1 MVRAPSP
8 RLIYTPLC
16 QTPSSRL
23 MRTRLAL
30 LAVSVA
36 AVAASVT
43 AQAPQDRGQPTFRS
57 GASYVR
63 VDMYATRDGQSI
75 DDLKAADVE
84 VLEDGVPQKVED
96 FEHVVVRS
104 ATTPTSRVEVDGV
117 RGSREAAGDPRARV
131 FVIFL
136 DTYHTQ
142 AFGSARMRKPLV
154 AFLDRVLGP
163 DDLVALMTPEMAA
176 SDIALGRKTAVI
188 SKVLTEEWWGRRG
201 RIADDDEKENRY
213 RACGADMGLPEALVE
228 EMIARRRE
236 KMTFDALEDLL
247 VHLGGLRDERKAVI
261 TVTEGWLLFG
271 PNPKLAEAGRPAQP
285 PAFRPPVPP
294 PTERGAINQPLQ
306 VECEAD
312 RRALALLDH
321 DTRLRRIGEEA
332 NRGNVTFYP
341 IFANGLVVFD
351 SSIAENVSPQKDIA
365 NLRTRQESMRSL
377 AVDTDGEAII
387 NTNYIEKGLKRIADD
402 LSSYYLFG
410 YYSTNTKLDGRYR
423 TITVRVKQPGVR
435 VRARRGYRARTAE
448 QVVAA
453 AVAANVDPASTAVTN
468 ALNSVAGVNAR
479 STFRV
484 RPTVWMRTQGGT
496 TGGAVWVVG
505 EIEFRTRREPAW
517 VAGASGE
524 VLLLSAGGDQ
534 LGSSPVEVPAGQ
546 GAFSVRV
553 PTASPLAA
561 GDYAV
566 RVRLSGRDASA
577 SDTVRVT
584 VPEKPSAV
592 GEAVMWRRGGSTGPQ
607 FVRTADPRFQ
617 RSDRLR
623 LELAT
628 DTNMATARLLD
639 RLGKALQVPVQV
651 SERADAEGIRWIV
664 ADVTLAPLAPGDYA
678 IEVTAG
684 GATQVT
690 GFRVIP

>member
-1 MVRAPSP
+1 VFLAPAAFVE
-8 RLIYTPLC
+8 
-16 QTPSSRL
+16 L

-30 LAVSVA
+30 LAVPLV
-36 AVAASVT
+36 AVAAVT
-43 AQAPQDRGQPTFRS
+43 AQAPQDRRQPTFRS
-57 GASYVR
+57 GANYVR
-63 VDMYATRDGQSI
+63 VDMYATRDGKPI
-75 DDLKAADVE
+75 TDLKATEVE
-84 VLEDGVPQKVED
+84 VLEDGVPQKIED
-96 FEHVVVRS
+96 FEYVVVRPAGPDS
-104 ATTPTSRVEVDGV
+104 TRTEVDGLS
-117 RGSREAAGDPRARV
+117 GSRQAAGDPRARV

-154 AFLDRVLGP
+154 AFLDRLLGP

-176 SDIALGRKTAVI
+176 SDIALGRKTTVI
-188 SKVLTEEWWGRRG
+188 SKVLTEEWWGRRS
-201 RIADDDEKENRY
+201 RVADDDPKEVLY
-213 RACGADMGLPEALVE
+213 RQCGARMGLSAAVVE

-261 TVTEGWLLFG
+261 TVTEGWLLFR
-271 PNPKLAEAGRPAQP
+271 PNPKLAQGGEPAEI

-294 PTERGAINQPLQ
+294 PTERGALNQPLQ

-312 RRALALLDH
+312 RHALALLDD
-321 DTRLRRIGEEA
+321 DTRLRRIGEDA
-332 NRGNVTFYP
+332 NRSNVTFYP
-341 IFANGLVVFD
+341 VFARGLVVFD
-351 SSIAENVSPQKDIA
+351 ASIEENVSLQQDAA
-365 NLRTRQESMRSL
+365 NLRSRQESMRSL
-377 AVDTDGEAII
+377 AVDTEGEAII
-387 NTNYIEKGLKRIADD
+387 NTNNIEGGLRRIADD

-410 YYSTNTKLDGRYR
+410 YYSTNGKLDGRYR

-453 AVAANVDPASTAVTN
+453 ATVAANVDPASTAVTN
-468 ALNSVAGVNAR
+468 ALNSVVGVNAR

-484 RPTVWMRTQGGT
+484 RPTVWMHTQGGT

-505 EIEFRTRREPAW
+505 ELDFRSLREPAW
-517 VAGASGE
+517 VGGASGE
-524 VLLLSAGGDQ
+524 VLLLSANGDQ
-534 LGSSPVEVPAGQ
+534 LASSPVDVPAGQ

-553 PTASPLAA
+553 PTAGPLTP

-566 RVRLSGRDASA
+566 RVRLRGRDASA
-577 SDTVRVT
+577 SDTARVT

-628 DTNMATARLLD
+628 DTNGATARLLD
-639 RLGKALQVPVQV
+639 RVGKALQVPVQV
-651 SERADAEGIRWIV
+651 TERADADGIRWIV

-684 GATQVT
+684 GEIQVT
-690 GFRVIP
+690 GFRIIP

>member
-1 MVRAPSP
+1 
-8 RLIYTPLC
+8 
-16 QTPSSRL
+16 
-23 MRTRLAL
+23 MRTRLTL
-30 LAVSVA
+30 LAVSLAVVA
-36 AVAASVT
+36 TVT
-43 AQAPQDRGQPTFRS
+43 AQAPQDRGQPTFRA
-57 GASYVR
+57 GANYVR

-75 DDLKAADVE
+75 DDLKATDIE
-84 VLEDGVPQKVED
+84 LLEDGVPQKVED

-104 ATTPTSRVEVDGV
+104 ATTPATRVEVDGL
-117 RGSREAAGDPRARV
+117 RGSREAGGDPRARV

-154 AFLDRVLGP
+154 AFLDRLLGP
-163 DDLVALMTPEMAA
+163 DDLVTLMTPEMAA
-176 SDIALGRKTAVI
+176 SDIALGRKTTVI
-188 SKVLTEEWWGRRG
+188 SNVLTEEWWGRRS
-201 RIADDDEKENRY
+201 RAADDDPKEVLY
-213 RACGADMGLPEALVE
+213 RECGARMGLSAAMVE
-228 EMIARRRE
+228 ELIARRRE
-236 KMTFDALEDLL
+236 TMTFDALEDLL
-247 VHLGGLRDERKAVI
+247 VHLGGLREERKAVI
-261 TVTEGWLLFG
+261 TVTEGWLLFR
-271 PNPKLAEAGRPAQP
+271 PNPKLAEAGRPAEI
-285 PAFRPPVPP
+285 PAFRPPVAPP
-294 PTERGAINQPLQ
+294 SDRGVLNQSLQ

-312 RRALALLDH
+312 RHALAHLDN
-321 DTRLRRIGEEA
+321 DIRLRRIGEDA
-332 NRGNVTFYP
+332 NRSNVTFYP
-341 IFANGLVVFD
+341 VFARGLVAFD
-351 SSIAENVSPQKDIA
+351 ASIEENVSLRQDAA
-365 NLRTRQESMRSL
+365 NLRSRQESMRSL
-377 AVDTDGEAII
+377 AVDTEGEAIV
-387 NTNYIEKGLKRIADD
+387 NTNYIEQGLKRIADD

-435 VRARRGYRARTAE
+435 VRARRGYRARTAD

-496 TGGAVWVVG
+496 TGGALWIVG
-505 EIEFRTRREPAW
+505 EIDFRTLREAAW
-517 VAGASGE
+517 VTGASGE
-524 VLLLSAGGDQ
+524 VLLLSANGDQ
-534 LGSSPVEVPAGQ
+534 IGSSTIDVPAGQ

-553 PTASPLAA
+553 TTASPLAA

-566 RVRLSGRDASA
+566 RVRLRGRDASV
-577 SDTVRVT
+577 SDTARVT

-592 GEAVMWRRGGSTGPQ
+592 GEAVMWRRGGTTGPQ

-628 DTNMATARLLD
+628 DTNGATARLLD
-639 RLGKALQVPVQV
+639 RVGKALQVPVQV

-664 ADVTLAPLAPGDYA
+664 ADVTLAPLAAGDYA
-678 IEVTAG
+678 IEVTVG
-684 GATQVT
+684 GMTQVT
-690 GFRVIP
+690 GFRIIP

>member
-1 MVRAPSP
+1 
-8 RLIYTPLC
+8 
-16 QTPSSRL
+16 

-30 LAVSVA
+30 AASVA
-36 AVAASVT
+36 AVTTLT
-43 AQAPQDRGQPTFRS
+43 AQAPQDRGQPTFRA
-57 GASYVR
+57 GANYVR
-63 VDMYATRDGQSI
+63 VDMYATRDGQSVN
-75 DDLKAADVE
+75 DLQAADIE
-84 VLEDGVPQKVED
+84 LLEDGAPQKVED

-104 ATTPTSRVEVDGV
+104 AATPVTRVEVDGL

-142 AFGSARMRKPLV
+142 LDGSSRMRKPLA

-163 DDLVALMTPEMAA
+163 DDLVALMTPEMAG
-176 SDIALGRKTAVI
+176 SDIALGRKTDVI
-188 SKVLTEEWWGRRG
+188 QKIVSEEWWGRRA
-201 RIADDDEKENRY
+201 RIAGKDPKELLY
-213 RACGADMGLPEALVE
+213 EQCLPPEQPRGYNDQLMKPVVRGNPLLNE
-228 EMIARRRE
+228 VINRRRE
-236 KMTFDALEDLL
+236 KLTLDALDDLMT
-247 VHLGGLRDERKAVI
+247 HLAGLRDERKAVVL
-261 TVTEGWLLFG
+261 VTEGWLLYQ
-271 PNPKLAEAGRPAQP
+271 PNPKLADEVRKRMGGPAT
-285 PAFRPPVPP
+285 PAAFEPPVKPP
-294 PTERGAINQPLQ
+294 SDRGSFTNSLER
-306 VECEAD
+306 ECEAD
-312 RRALALLDH
+312 FNALATLNSDLHFRSITED
-321 DTRLRRIGEEA
+321 A

-341 IFANGLVVFD
+341 VYARGLASFD
-351 SSIAENVSPQKDIA
+351 APIGPDYPPPIAEDMA
-365 NLRTRQESMRSL
+365 NLRTRHNTLRTL
-377 AVDTDGEAII
+377 AVDTDGDAII
-387 NTNYIEKGLKRIADD
+387 DTNYIEKGLKRIADD

-453 AVAANVDPASTAVTN
+453 AMAATVDPATTAVTS

-484 RPTVWMRTQGGT
+484 RPTVWTRTQGGT

-505 EIEFRTRREPAW
+505 ELDFRTIRETGW
-517 VAGASGE
+517 SSGASGD
-524 VLLLSAGGDQ
+524 VLLLSANGDQ
-534 LGSSPVEVPAGQ
+534 IGSSPIELPAGQ

-553 PTASPLAA
+553 PTPTPLAP

-566 RVRLSGRDASA
+566 RVRLRGREASA
-577 SDTVRVT
+577 SDTARVT
-584 VPEKPSAV
+584 VSEKPSPV
-592 GEAVMWRRGGSTGPQ
+592 GEALMWRRGGSTGPQ
-607 FVRTADPRFQ
+607 YVRTADPRFQ

-628 DTNMATARLLD
+628 DTNEPTARLLD
-639 RLGKALQVPVQV
+639 RLGKTLQVPVQV
-651 SERADAEGIRWIV
+651 SERADADGIRWIV

-684 GATQVT
+684 GASQVT
-690 GFRVIP
+690 GFRIIP